1 LESEEKLQMAENPAT
16 HKRLFKKNKTKT
28 KQKQKTPKLP
38 TAGTPSL
45 QKYAN
50 HLNINEAQARGSL
63 WT

>member
-1 LESEEKLQMAENPAT
+1 MAENPAT

-38 TAGTPSL
+38 TTNTPSL